1 VISMVGRFPCL
12 LTHPPAQ
19 RAETI
24 QSVTAAGIC
33 IDKPF
38 EEHTWDDLQKQF
50 LVNVCLL
57 S

>member
-1 VISMVGRFPCL
+1 MVGRFPCL